1 MNDVGYLQEH
11 LTTSCETQNWKLRL
25 NFSSLSYWW
34 LSFPCAFVLE
44 KLHAIAKKTTRTN
57 KEKTISHAIVLQKK
71 KNPHSVHLLSR
82 CCKR

>member
-44 KLHAIAKKTTRTN
+44 KLHAIAKKQPVQTKRKQFHTQLY
-57 KEKTISHAIVLQKK
+57 SKK
-71 KNPHSVHLLSR
+71 KKKALCPFAQPLL
-82 CCKR
+82 